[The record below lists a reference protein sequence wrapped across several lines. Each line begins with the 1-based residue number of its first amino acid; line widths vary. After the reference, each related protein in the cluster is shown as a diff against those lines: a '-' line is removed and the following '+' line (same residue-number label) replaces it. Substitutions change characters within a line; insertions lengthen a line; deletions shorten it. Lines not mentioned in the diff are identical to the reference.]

1 MNLAPKQLAQHLSG
15 GLKPLYVL
23 TGDEPLSQRECL
35 DAIRA
40 KARELGVDERTS
52 LTVDRYFNWAQ
63 IAEFGQ
69 ALSLF
74 SSLRLLEIHIPT
86 GKPGLDGS
94 KALQAL
100 ASEALPDTVTVIILP
115 KMDWR
120 DAKSAWYMALQQS
133 SVLIELLEVEPAQLP
148 QWIANRFALQKQSTD
163 AETLTFM
170 ANQVEGNLLAAH
182 QEIQK
187 LGLLYPEGAIAAED
201 VRAAVLN
208 VSRFDAAQLGE
219 AVLTGDVDRTVRIL
233 EGLKDEG
240 AQPVVVMNPLIWAIT
255 PLVKVKQAESR
266 GENLNSAIKG
276 AKLFYEKEAFARRVL
291 PKLSLKQLQAA
302 LLKLA
307 DIDKIAK
314 GMMQGD
320 AWLEITRLCFG
331 LARIS
336 ARARSRS

>member
-1 MNLAPKQLAQHLSG
+1 MNLTPQQISQHLSN

-35 DAIRA
+35 DAIRTQ
-40 KARELGVDERTS
+40 ARQQGVDERTS
-52 LTVDRYFNWAQ
+52 LTVDRYFNWGQ

-69 ALSLF
+69 AMSLF
-74 SSLRLLEIHIPT
+74 ASQRLLEINIPT

-94 KALQAL
+94 KVLQAL
-100 ASEALPDTVTVIILP
+100 ANQALPDTITVIILP
-115 KMDWR
+115 KVDWR
-120 DAKSAWYMALQQS
+120 DAKSAWYIALQQQS
-133 SVLIELLEVEPAQLP
+133 IFIELHEVGPAQLP
-148 QWIANRFALQKQSTD
+148 QWIANRLAVQKQSTD
-163 AETLTFM
+163 AETLSFM

-187 LGLLYPEGAIAAED
+187 LGLLYPAGAIAGED

-208 VSRFDAAQLGE
+208 VSRFDAVQLGE

-240 AQPVVVMNPLIWAIT
+240 AQAVVVMNPLIWAIT
-255 PLVKVKQAESR
+255 PLLKVKQAETS
-266 GENLNSAIKG
+266 GENLNAAMKN
-276 AKLFYEKEAFARRVL
+276 AKLYYEKEAFARRVL
-291 PKLSLKQLQAA
+291 PRLSLKQLQAA

-307 DIDKIAK
+307 DIDKISK

-331 LARIS
+331 LAKIT
-336 ARARSRS
+336 ARPRTR

>member
-1 MNLAPKQLAQHLSG
+1 MNLAPKQLAQHLSS

-40 KARELGVDERTS
+40 QARQHGVDERTS
-52 LTVDRYFNWAQ
+52 LTVDRHFNWVQ
-63 IAEFGQ
+63 ITEFGQ
-69 ALSLF
+69 AMSLF
-74 SSLRLLEIHIPT
+74 ASQRLLEINIPT

-100 ASEALPDTVTVIILP
+100 ASQAVPDTITVVVLP
-115 KMDWR
+115 KIDWR
-120 DAKSAWYMALQQS
+120 DAKSAWYTALQQN
-133 SVLIELLEVEPAQLP
+133 SVFIELNEVVPEQLP
-148 QWIANRFALQKQSTD
+148 QWIANRFAMQKQSTD
-163 AETLTFM
+163 PETLTFM

-187 LGLLYPEGAIAAED
+187 LGLLYPEGPIAAED

-208 VSRFDAAQLGE
+208 VSRFDAVQLGE
-219 AVLTGDVDRTVRIL
+219 AVLTGDIDRTARIL

-266 GENLNSAIKG
+266 GENLNSAMKT
-276 AKLFYEKEAFARRVL
+276 ARLFYEKEAFARRVL

-331 LARIS
+331 LAKIS
-336 ARARSRS
+336 ARPKAR